1 LQVVEQIM
9 VNQLEL
15 VVDMV
20 VVVVLVHLLF
30 KQEQL
35 IQVVEEVVKELVDLV
50 VLE

>member
-1 LQVVEQIM
+1 
-9 VNQLEL
+9 
-15 VVDMV
+15 MV